1 VSLDDVQRSLDADHY
16 AMKKV
21 KKRLFDYIAVQ
32 KFIAEQ
38 GKKEATKNGPHPIL
52 CLVGPPGVGKTSIA
66 QSIASSL
73 GRKCHRIALGGQSDR
88 GLIRGSHRTYVGAMC
103 GRIINALKVCGTSNP
118 VIVLDEVDKLGCSN
132 SGTSSSS
139 NLASN
144 LLEVL
149 DPEQNNEFVDSYLNF
164 PFDLSSCIFITT
176 ANVKYDIPIALR
188 DRMEMIEISGYSTDE
203 KIEIATE
210 YLFPKQKRLHAI
222 SKDIELSSGFVR
234 ALINGYTCEAGVRD
248 LDRHLSAVSRY
259 IIVEV
264 SHMTSSL
271 FMTSSMVFS

>member
-1 VSLDDVQRSLDADHY
+1 MNQLVHY
-16 AMKKV
+16 NQV
-21 KKRLFDYIAVQ
+21 
-32 KFIAEQ
+32 
-38 GKKEATKNGPHPIL
+38 
-52 CLVGPPGVGKTSIA
+52 
-66 QSIASSL
+66 
-73 GRKCHRIALGGQSDR
+73 
-88 GLIRGSHRTYVGAMC
+88 
-103 GRIINALKVCGTSNP
+103 VCGT
-118 VIVLDEVDKLGCSN
+118 
-132 SGTSSSS
+132 GTSSSS

-188 DRMEMIEISGYSTDE
+188 DRMEMIEVRSFDDLNLILIIMDLQISGYSTDE
-203 KIEIATE
+203 KIEIARK